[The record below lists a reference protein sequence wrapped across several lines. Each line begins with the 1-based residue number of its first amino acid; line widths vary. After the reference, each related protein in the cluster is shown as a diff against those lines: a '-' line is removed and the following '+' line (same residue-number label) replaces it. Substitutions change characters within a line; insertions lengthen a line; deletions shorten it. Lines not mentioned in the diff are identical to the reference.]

1 METLGK
7 YVEALLQENDCVV
20 LPSFG
25 AFIAHTNAASYVN
38 DEHTFLPPTRS
49 LGFQRELTS
58 DDGLLTSYLML
69 KGGIGFSEA
78 RAVVDRYVDRLRDT
92 LGVDGAVKLPGVGRL
107 RQDIRG
113 NITFEPATVSV
124 TAPALFGLEALAI
137 RDLTALD
144 AAEQRTSAETVRP
157 TKIITTT
164 PRTIDIH
171 VGRRALRYIAS
182 VAAVLL
188 LLIVFAL
195 PVNDGKYTDVAS
207 LGLTPVIDTP
217 TEMPALATSAVEAP
231 DIATHLAEAPAAELP
246 VVETPATEVLATEVP
261 AAEALSTEVP
271 AVEVSIAPVAPIVPT
286 TSAESPDP
294 AESPAPAEA
303 PAPAPRPTRIYH
315 AIVGSFPSLK
325 GTDAVVQKYVDRGFG
340 QTTTVVGDDHVR
352 ISIAS
357 FTDKAEGEAFVRT
370 LRQQEDYKHV
380 WLLSVRAR

>member
-1 METLGK
+1 MGK

>member
-1 METLGK
+1 MGK

-195 PVNDGKYTDVAS
+195 PVNDG
-207 LGLTPVIDTP
+207 
-217 TEMPALATSAVEAP
+217 
-231 DIATHLAEAPAAELP
+231 
-246 VVETPATEVLATEVP
+246 
-261 AAEALSTEVP
+261 
-271 AVEVSIAPVAPIVPT
+271 
-286 TSAESPDP
+286 
-294 AESPAPAEA
+294 
-303 PAPAPRPTRIYH
+303 
-315 AIVGSFPSLK
+315 
-325 GTDAVVQKYVDRGFG
+325 
-340 QTTTVVGDDHVR
+340 
-352 ISIAS
+352 
-357 FTDKAEGEAFVRT
+357 
-370 LRQQEDYKHV
+370 
-380 WLLSVRAR
+380 

>member
-78 RAVVDRYVDRLRDT
+78 RSVVNRYVDRLRDT

-113 NITFEPATVSV
+113 NITFEPASVSV

-144 AAEQRTSAETVRP
+144 AAEQRTSAEAVRP

-217 TEMPALATSAVEAP
+217 TEMPALATSAIEAP
-231 DIATHLAEAPAAELP
+231 DIATPLAEAPAAELP

-261 AAEALSTEVP
+261 AAEAPAVEAPSTEVP
-271 AVEVSIAPVAPIVPT
+271 AVEVPIAPVAPIVPT
-286 TSAESPDP
+286 TSAESP
-294 AESPAPAEA
+294 APAEA
-303 PAPAPRPTRIYH
+303 PASAPRPTRIYH

-380 WLLSVRAR
+380 WLLSVRAK